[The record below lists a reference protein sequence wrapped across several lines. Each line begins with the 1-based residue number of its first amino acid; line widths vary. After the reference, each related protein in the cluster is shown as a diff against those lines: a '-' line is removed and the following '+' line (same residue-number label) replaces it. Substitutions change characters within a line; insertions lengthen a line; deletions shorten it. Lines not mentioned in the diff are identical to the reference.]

1 MRVRSNGRRVAI
13 LAAAACMVISAAPTV
28 AQTQATGQSG
38 QGAKPKDPNRIICE
52 KVQDTGSRVAT
63 SKVCMTAQQWEEK
76 RRNDR
81 AYIEDSQQ
89 RSLEPNSG

>member
-1 MRVRSNGRRVAI
+1 MLSAKTLLSG
-13 LAAAACMVISAAPTV
+13 LAGIALLIGVPAF
-28 AQTQATGQSG
+28 AQTQATGQSN

-52 KVQDTGSRVAT
+52 KIQDTGSRVAS

-81 AYIEDSQQ
+81 AYVEDSQQ